1 MSDELKEKIKRI
13 AANHKWEL
21 GNVTLHEGNV
31 YVWAKNGKPLG
42 IIPESWIN
50 GMNSLQ
56 ATARMRLAH

>member
-1 MSDELKEKIKRI
+1 MSDELKEKINRI
-13 AANHKWEL
+13 AAKNKWEV

-31 YVWAKNGKPLG
+31 YVWATNGKPLG

-50 GMNSLQ
+50 EMDSLQ